1 MTIYPL
7 KHKIVQFGV
16 AAFLATPMVAF
27 AEVDSMVREAMALT
41 EKGQA
46 QAAFSLLEKLESARA
61 GDPDFDLM
69 LGVSASQIGDHNRA
83 IFAFERVISVQPG
96 NARARAELAKSLFAV
111 GDNAGARRLLS
122 ETKDQGVPVEV
133 ATTLDQFMQ
142 AVDRVEEAG
151 RSSVKS
157 YVEFGLGNDSNANGG
172 PGNSIVAVPLFGGAL
187 VTLNPAGIK
196 AGANF
201 TTMGTGVSGRYV
213 IDPRWS
219 LIGNF
224 NTNFRWNADP
234 ASSFNSWR
242 NDLSAGASYREERN
256 EYSVAAQAGSYDV
269 GGSNAR
275 NLSGLVAEW
284 TYRLD
289 GFRQFGTYFQTSR
302 LSYPGQNVRDAQR
315 NVLGISYAHL
325 SRSGLMGFGGLY
337 TGSENEFAAGSPH
350 LGHKFVGLRGGLQ
363 NPFSDTLSV
372 FATVGYEMRDFGG
385 PDPFFLVN
393 RADKQTNLNIGLTW
407 VPAKAW
413 RVTPQIAYTRTE
425 SNVPINAYDAL
436 QVGVTVR
443 REF

>member
-1 MTIYPL
+1 MPTNPL
-7 KHKIVQFGV
+7 KYKIVQLGV
-16 AAFLATPMVAF
+16 VAFLATPLAAH
-27 AEVDSMVREAMALT
+27 AEVDSVVREAMVLT

-46 QAAFSLLEKLESARA
+46 QAAFSLLDKLEPARS

-111 GDNAGARRLLS
+111 GDNVGARRLLS
-122 ETKDQGVPVEV
+122 ETKEQGVPVEV

-157 YVEFGLGNDSNANGG
+157 YVELGLGSDTNVNGG

-187 VTLNPAGIK
+187 ITLTPAGVK
-196 AGANF
+196 TAANF
-201 TTMGTGVSGRYV
+201 ASLGTGVSGRYV

-234 ASSFNSWR
+234 ATSLNSWR
-242 NDLSAGASYREERN
+242 NDISAGASYREERN
-256 EYSVAAQAGSYDV
+256 EYSIAAQAGSYDV

-275 NLSGLVAEW
+275 NLTGLVGEW

-289 GFRQFGTYFQTSR
+289 GFRQFGSYFQTSR
-302 LSYPGQNVRDAQR
+302 LSYPGQNVRDVQR
-315 NVLGISYAHL
+315 NVLGVSYAHL
-325 SRSGLMGFGGLY
+325 GRGGLLGFGGLY
-337 TGSENEFAAGSPH
+337 TGSENEFAAGNPH

-363 NPFSDTLSV
+363 NPFSDSLSMFATLS
-372 FATVGYEMRDFGG
+372 YEKRDFGG

-393 RADKQTNLNIGLTW
+393 RSDKQTNLNIGLTW

-413 RVTPQIAYTRTE
+413 RVTPQISYTRTE
-425 SNVPINAYDAL
+425 SNVPINDYDAL
-436 QVGVTVR
+436 QAGVTVR